1 MTYYLKGLVEN
12 REHGDIGKGGGGG
25 DWGRGELLE
34 RGLFRLSQ
42 SGLVSGSQGFGSYL
56 WRLLTKKDQR
66 IKSWATWAQ
75 VWKEPYLS
83 TFGIILEVSF

>member
-12 REHGDIGKGGGGG
+12 REHGDIGEGGGGG

-42 SGLVSGSQGFGSYL
+42 SALVSGSQGLGSYL
-56 WRLLTKKDQR
+56 WRLLTK
-66 IKSWATWAQ
+66 
-75 VWKEPYLS
+75 
-83 TFGIILEVSF
+83 